1 VGLWC
6 FYESLWYCQFNSGLA
21 DWRDE
26 NQNTQLVWSKNSSSL
41 AVSKKFKYFNADEFI
56 EGTSF

>member
-1 VGLWC
+1 MALSFMSVTGAILVLVV
-6 FYESLWYCQFNSGLA
+6 FPVSLV
-21 DWRDE
+21 
-26 NQNTQLVWSKNSSSL
+26 LVWSKNSSSL